1 MYLIFMYNY
10 LRVFVYSAVDPVM
23 SKHISRIMLSI
34 VLVTII
40 ILTVLGNLL
49 VMVALCKDRQLR

>member
-1 MYLIFMYNY
+1 MYNY
-10 LRVFVYSAVDPVM
+10 SHLFAYSAVDPVM
-23 SKHISRIMLSI
+23 SKHTLRIMLSI

-49 VMVALCKDRQLR
+49 VIVALCKDRQLR

>member
-1 MYLIFMYNY
+1 MYNLHNY
-10 LRVFVYSAVDPVM
+10 VYSAVDPVV
-23 SKHISRIMLSI
+23 SKHTSRITLSI

-40 ILTVLGNLL
+40 ILTALGNLL

>member
-1 MYLIFMYNY
+1 MYNY